1 MIIPS
6 KHSGYQAGIR
16 LYPMGGGG
24 GGSSEPAQP
33 AAPPPPPDRM
43 ASAAPPPMFQTYG
56 QGDRTGSMVQSGS
69 GFRPSQLDYSRPIYD
84 PNYADNITGY
94 QQSSQFY
101 QPVYGSSYQNYARP
115 STQFNA
121 SLYGTQPMNS
131 PAFNSGMSRGNI
143 NNSIENFYRTN
154 PMGRNADISNTLNF
168 MRDSGVNR
176 EDFQSWG
183 GLNNYSPQASAYQQ
197 APFNPYTNSSGY
209 GGFMPQMQSP
219 FSGGYQGQQQPQPL
233 TSSMQGQQQPTQQ
246 MMSNFQNAQQ
256 SSQAAPQQPPP
267 LQQSYSG
274 QEAMN
279 MGLGGGF
286 NGGFMPQM
294 QNPFARQL
302 PQYVYDTN
310 RNLDQYQARPVQQTN
325 YGPSQPIYSRSTQG
339 RGTPNVIRRAEGGI
353 ASLMDDVE

>member
-16 LYPMGGGG
+16 LYPGGGG
-24 GGSSEPAQP
+24 GGAPAETAP
-33 AAPPPPPDRM
+33 SAPPPPPDRM

-101 QPVYGSSYQNYARP
+101 QPVYGSSYQNYN
-115 STQFNA
+115 TGN
-121 SLYGTQPMNS
+121 PMNVS
-131 PAFNSGMSRGNI
+131 QYGQQQF
-143 NNSIENFYRTN
+143 T
-154 PMGRNADISNTLNF
+154 
-168 MRDSGVNR
+168 
-176 EDFQSWG
+176 
-183 GLNNYSPQASAYQQ
+183 PQRST
-197 APFNPYTNSSGY
+197 PFNPYTNSSGGGGGFGGGY
-209 GGFMPQMQSP
+209 GGGFGGFMPQMQSL
-219 FSGGYQGQQQPQPL
+219 FNYARQQQPQPL

-274 QEAMN
+274 QEALN
-279 MGLGGGF
+279 MGLG
-286 NGGFMPQM
+286 GGFMPQM